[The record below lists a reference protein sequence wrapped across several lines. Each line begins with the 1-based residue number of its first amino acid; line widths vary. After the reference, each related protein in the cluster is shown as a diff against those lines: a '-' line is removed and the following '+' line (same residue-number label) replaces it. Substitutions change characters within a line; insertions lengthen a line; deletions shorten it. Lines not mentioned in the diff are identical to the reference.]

1 MRSHIL
7 DRLVSWSQ
15 SSMTLSNNSSAR
27 PFLSWDDALARVP
40 VPLPFSPECIVKTV
54 SFRSGGSHGVS
65 LEEWIRLYEKGKSHL
80 CLDDPEDS
88 LEELVIDSQ
97 ILYQCRWPGY
107 DAHTCYIPMPEH
119 VVEGLAVF
127 KKSELLDMVCQT
139 LARWIL
145 AITRCKQI
153 ECREPNWA
161 IGLGWITFKHIYVV
175 SVVEVQGYLPKW
187 VPIVEVDA
195 EAFGLSRTFDD
206 LY

>member
-65 LEEWIRLYEKGKSHL
+65 LEEWIRL
-80 CLDDPEDS
+80 

-187 VPIVEVDA
+187 
-195 EAFGLSRTFDD
+195 AFGLSRTFDD